1 LRILIVEDDVVDAK
15 LLEHLLSESS
25 LHIENVRSVAYLGA
39 ALELLEREHFDIVLL
54 DLGLPDSQGAES
66 FAALQERAPTVPI
79 VVLSGLDDE
88 DVAINAVQKGVQDYL
103 VKGKVD
109 SNMLMRTVR
118 YAVERKKAEC
128 ELQSAEQRYHTIFE
142 NSAVAIMVVDQQE
155 RLISWNKFTTDLLG
169 MGGEEL
175 CLKPVRSL
183 YPEAEWKKIRAHNVR
198 QKGMQHHLDTKM
210 IRKDG
215 KVIDVDIS
223 LSVLKDSQ
231 GNMAGS
237 IGVIRDITA
246 RKRFEEALRGSEERF
261 RQVVENAKEWVWEV
275 DANGLY
281 TYSSPVVEGILGYK
295 PEEIVGKKHF
305 YDLYHPED
313 RDELKSK
320 TFEMFAK
327 RESLHEFLNRNLHK
341 SGQPVWLSTSGV
353 PILDESQNLLGYR
366 GVDIDVT
373 ERKRI
378 HEILDRKQKNLEL
391 MFDAVPVGM
400 LLVGED
406 LMVRRVNDAIRQMVR
421 RAYTEIVNQPIGN
434 ALGCVN
440 SAQAP
445 GGCGHSPACQ
455 TCLLRRTVQ
464 SALNTDR
471 PVEKIEMQPT
481 YRVGGVEFRPWLSI
495 SAVRVM
501 IDGHRHVVVVVN
513 DITERKLAEQKLEE
527 TMEMKTQFVSTVS
540 HELRT
545 PLGCIK
551 EGIGIVL
558 DGIAGTINDK
568 QRKFLDIA
576 KRNVDRLAALIND
589 VLDFQRLEAGK
600 MRLNMQEGSISEV
613 VTEAYRTMVS
623 SARAKGIDFHLE
635 LEDNLPT
642 ARFDRDKIIQ
652 VLINLISN
660 AIKFTPERGQIRI
673 GARCHDEELV
683 VQVSDTGMGI
693 PKEAL
698 GKIFE
703 RFYRVH
709 RPGKEVPGT
718 GLGLAIVQKI
728 VTKHGGRID
737 VESELDKGTTITV
750 FLPIVSK
757 CVADA
762 PAREI
767 DETVERTLVRD

>member
-1 LRILIVEDDVVDAK
+1 
-15 LLEHLLSESS
+15 
-25 LHIENVRSVAYLGA
+25 
-39 ALELLEREHFDIVLL
+39 
-54 DLGLPDSQGAES
+54 
-66 FAALQERAPTVPI
+66 
-79 VVLSGLDDE
+79 
-88 DVAINAVQKGVQDYL
+88 
-103 VKGKVD
+103 
-109 SNMLMRTVR
+109 
-118 YAVERKKAEC
+118 
-128 ELQSAEQRYHTIFE
+128 
-142 NSAVAIMVVDQQE
+142 
-155 RLISWNKFTTDLLG
+155 
-169 MGGEEL
+169 
-175 CLKPVRSL
+175 
-183 YPEAEWKKIRAHNVR
+183 
-198 QKGMQHHLDTKM
+198 
-210 IRKDG
+210 
-215 KVIDVDIS
+215 
-223 LSVLKDSQ
+223 
-231 GNMAGS
+231 
-237 IGVIRDITA
+237 
-246 RKRFEEALRGSEERF
+246 
-261 RQVVENAKEWVWEV
+261 
-275 DANGLY
+275 
-281 TYSSPVVEGILGYK
+281 
-295 PEEIVGKKHF
+295 
-305 YDLYHPED
+305 
-313 RDELKSK
+313 
-320 TFEMFAK
+320 
-327 RESLHEFLNRNLHK
+327 
-341 SGQPVWLSTSGV
+341 
-353 PILDESQNLLGYR
+353 
-366 GVDIDVT
+366 
-373 ERKRI
+373 
-378 HEILDRKQKNLEL
+378 
-391 MFDAVPVGM
+391 
-400 LLVGED
+400 
-406 LMVRRVNDAIRQMVR
+406 
-421 RAYTEIVNQPIGN
+421 
-434 ALGCVN
+434 
-440 SAQAP
+440 
-445 GGCGHSPACQ
+445 
-455 TCLLRRTVQ
+455 
-464 SALNTDR
+464 
-471 PVEKIEMQPT
+471 
-481 YRVGGVEFRPWLSI
+481 
-495 SAVRVM
+495 
-501 IDGHRHVVVVVN
+501 
-513 DITERKLAEQKLEE
+513 
-527 TMEMKTQFVSTVS
+527 
-540 HELRT
+540 
-545 PLGCIK
+545 LGCIK

-767 DETVERTLVRD
+767 DETVEKTLVRD